1 VLTGVYASAVMI
13 LADDVALAF
22 SVLSLG
28 VVFIKLR
35 RAYKRNSDVDEET
48 RA

>member
-1 VLTGVYASAVMI
+1 MLTGVYASVVMV

-22 SVLSLG
+22 SLFSLS
-28 VVFIKLR
+28 VVFIKLH

-48 RA
+48 

>member
-1 VLTGVYASAVMI
+1 MI

-22 SVLSLG
+22 SVFSLS

-35 RAYKRNSDVDEET
+35 RAYKRNSPDSDVDET
-48 RA
+48 AAMGD

>member
-1 VLTGVYASAVMI
+1 MI

-22 SVLSLG
+22 SFFSLS

-35 RAYKRNSDVDEET
+35 QAYKRNPPDSDVDDET